1 MVTTARLAIVNG
13 GVEPMHGKK
22 YLQRR
27 ALPRRRIHEMHHKS
41 CEAEA
46 RRVN

>member
-1 MVTTARLAIVNG
+1 MVATARLVIVNG

-22 YLQRR
+22 YLQRQAR
-27 ALPRRRIHEMHHKS
+27 PRRRIHEMHLES